1 MRKGDLRS
9 ERQAKKEKERRKDDS
24 RISSSSSPTSRP
36 LQPQNLSPS
45 LSSPLRAAPRASSA
59 ATCAALPDGEIDV
72 AGDAKD
78 KMLKSVQAT
87 QESFN
92 SVRTGRANAS
102 MLDRVEVDYFGTL
115 TPLKS
120 LAGISTPDASSLAIQ
135 PYDLSAMALIEK
147 AITNCADLGMT
158 PSNDGKQI
166 RLNVP
171 PLTADRRKEMAKLVS
186 KLGEEGKV
194 AVRNVRKIA
203 MKTVDA
209 MLKDKVISEDR
220 KKTLDKSIQ
229 ALTDESVKKVEGMV
243 KAKQEEITKV

>member
-1 MRKGDLRS
+1 M
-9 ERQAKKEKERRKDDS
+9 A
-24 RISSSSSPTSRP
+24 
-36 LQPQNLSPS
+36 
-45 LSSPLRAAPRASSA
+45 
-59 ATCAALPDGEIDV
+59 
-72 AGDAKD
+72 
-78 KMLKSVQAT
+78 KSVQAT

-102 MLDRVEVDYFGTL
+102 MLDRVEVDYYGTP

-120 LAGISTPDASSLAIQ
+120 LAGISAPDASSLAIQ

-147 AITNCADLGMT
+147 AIVNCADLGMT
-158 PSNDGKQI
+158 PSNDGKQ
-166 RLNVP
+166 
-171 PLTADRRKEMAKLVS
+171 MAKLVS

-194 AVRNVRKIA
+194 AVRNVRKAA

-220 KKTLDKSIQ
+220 KKTLDKNIQ
-229 ALTDESVKKVEGMV
+229 ALTDENVKKVEGMV

>member
-1 MRKGDLRS
+1 M
-9 ERQAKKEKERRKDDS
+9 
-24 RISSSSSPTSRP
+24 
-36 LQPQNLSPS
+36 S
-45 LSSPLRAAPRASSA
+45 LSRQLSGGYNCGTNDENKGAIRETPLTHFFFSTSTSTSLFSLPRAAPSKTSTSSA
-59 ATCAALPDGEIDV
+59 SALPDGEIDV
-72 AGDAKD
+72 TADAKD

-120 LAGISTPDASSLAIQ
+120 LAGISSPDASSLSIQ

-194 AVRNVRKIA
+194 AVRNVRKTA

-209 MLKDKVISEDR
+209 MLKDKIISEDR
-220 KKTLDKSIQ
+220 KKALDKGIQ
-229 ALTDESVKKVEGMV
+229 ALTDENVKKVEGMV

>member
-1 MRKGDLRS
+1 MAIRVPLLRF
-9 ERQAKKEKERRKDDS
+9 KYPCPPD
-24 RISSSSSPTSRP
+24 PT
-36 LQPQNLSPS
+36 LSTALP
-45 LSSPLRAAPRASSA
+45 
-59 ATCAALPDGEIDV
+59 AALVTI
-72 AGDAKD
+72 
-78 KMLKSVQAT
+78 
-87 QESFN
+87 
-92 SVRTGRANAS
+92 
-102 MLDRVEVDYFGTL
+102 
-115 TPLKS
+115 
-120 LAGISTPDASSLAIQ
+120 
-135 PYDLSAMALIEK
+135 
-147 AITNCADLGMT
+147 
-158 PSNDGKQI
+158 
-166 RLNVP
+166 NVP